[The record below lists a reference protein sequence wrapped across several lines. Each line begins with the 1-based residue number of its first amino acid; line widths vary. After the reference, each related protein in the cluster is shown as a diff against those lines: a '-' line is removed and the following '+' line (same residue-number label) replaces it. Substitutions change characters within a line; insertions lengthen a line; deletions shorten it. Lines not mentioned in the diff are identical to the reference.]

1 VQGWSW
7 VRPRLVLGAAGAP
20 PADVTVLSDL
30 DGVAHGAYGVDSTP
44 ALVLVRP
51 DGHIAF
57 RGPAS
62 QPELLRA
69 YCEKV
74 FGAAPR

>member
-1 VQGWSW
+1 M
-7 VRPRLVLGAAGAP
+7 RPRLVLGAAVPEARD
-20 PADVTVLSDL
+20 AVALSDL
-30 DGVAHGAYGVDSTP
+30 DAEAHAAYGVGSSP

-62 QPELLRA
+62 HAEAVAA
-69 YCEKV
+69 YCERV
-74 FGAAPR
+74 FGPAEG